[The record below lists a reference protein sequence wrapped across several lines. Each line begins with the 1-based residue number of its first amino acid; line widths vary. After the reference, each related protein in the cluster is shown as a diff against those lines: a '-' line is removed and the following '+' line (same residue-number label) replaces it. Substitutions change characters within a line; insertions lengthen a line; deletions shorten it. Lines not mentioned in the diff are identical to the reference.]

1 MEEELPTCKGLL
13 LSVQALG
20 YDLDLVFFVG
30 FRVLLVVCTSK
41 SRECVCV

>member
-30 FRVLLVVCTSK
+30 CRVQGIACSMYF
-41 SRECVCV
+41 